1 MIAIIE
7 YGQNLVKLLYYN
19 SFVAIKIYCI
29 PIVLIRIQDAFTPLS
44 SRVILTVSTCFYMNM
59 NCFGPDRVVS
69 TWLQVGSWLRIVFD
83 GWLQMVTGGLGWF
96 RVVCCLLI
104 ATFKNTLFT

>member
-69 TWLQVGSWLRIVFD
+69 TWLQVGSVAADSF
-83 GWLQMVTGGLGWF
+83 
-96 RVVCCLLI
+96 
-104 ATFKNTLFT
+104 